1 MKCYYGAELKL
12 RHKGGRCVLWEG
24 HGLSTLAGGGETW
37 YILSLNITLSNAPI
51 ESTDLQMAF

>member
-1 MKCYYGAELKL
+1 MF
-12 RHKGGRCVLWEG
+12 WEG
-24 HGLSTLAGGGETW
+24 HGLSTLTGGGETW